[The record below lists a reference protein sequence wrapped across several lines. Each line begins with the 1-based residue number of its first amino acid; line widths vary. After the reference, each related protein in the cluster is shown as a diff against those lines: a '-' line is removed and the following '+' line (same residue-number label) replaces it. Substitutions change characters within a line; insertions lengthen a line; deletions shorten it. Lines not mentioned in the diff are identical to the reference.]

1 MKRNPPRGNQNKMR
15 DGSGVRCAPRIR
27 PGRGE
32 ESEMANWSMEDALRM
47 ALRLEEENF
56 LEYEKSAAEATTPGA
71 KSMFLFL
78 AGEEKNHI
86 KLIKEKMAQFN
97 LKP

>member
-1 MKRNPPRGNQNKMR
+1 
-15 DGSGVRCAPRIR
+15 
-27 PGRGE
+27 
-32 ESEMANWSMEDALRM
+32 MANWSMEDALRM

-56 LEYEKSAAEATTPGA
+56 LEYEKSAAEATAPGA

-97 LKP
+97 VKP

>member
-1 MKRNPPRGNQNKMR
+1 MKRNRPRGNQKRIR
-15 DGSGVRCAPRIR
+15 DGSGARNAPRIR
-27 PGRGE
+27 PGRRE

-71 KSMFLFL
+71 KTMFLFL
-78 AGEEKNHI
+78 AGEERNHM
-86 KLIKEKMAQFN
+86 KLIKEKMAQFKV
-97 LKP
+97 KP